1 MSEETKT
8 ALNLGKV
15 GLTQAEIEEMKQDIT
30 GQLGGV
36 RLGYNEE
43 GKPGYY
49 TTDETGADTVI
60 PFSSSGAGGK
70 LSFDTLTLVAYA
82 LYSSYI
88 YSYKTTIRMDAAQYK
103 KMTISSG
110 TLLAR
115 ATNSTTANKSV
126 ITISG
131 YNEGQSQKILFISE
145 TGQTKS
151 LNPGINQTIT
161 AKEINIEDYS
171 EITIELGVS
180 AINGI
185 GYATLNGLTL
195 E

>member
-15 GLTQAEIEEMKQDIT
+15 GLTQAEIEEIKQELA

-36 RLGYNEE
+36 RLGYDSE

-49 TTDETGADTVI
+49 KTDETGADTVV
-60 PFSSSGAGGK
+60 PFSSSGVGGK

-82 LYSSYI
+82 FNGSYA
-88 YSYKTTIRMDAAQYK
+88 YSYKTAIKLDTTQAK
-103 KMTISSG
+103 KMTVSG
-110 TLLAR
+110 GNLLAR
-115 ATNSTTANKSV
+115 ALNSTVATKTK

-131 YNEGQSQKILFISE
+131 YNEGQATLFSKE
-145 TGQTKS
+145 TGTTKS
-151 LNPGINQTIT
+151 LNPGINVDL
-161 AKEINIEDYS
+161 EGLELDIEDYAEVS
-171 EITIELGVS
+171 IEFMMGTSLGV
-180 AINGI
+180 GC
-185 GYATLNGLTL
+185 ATLNGVIL